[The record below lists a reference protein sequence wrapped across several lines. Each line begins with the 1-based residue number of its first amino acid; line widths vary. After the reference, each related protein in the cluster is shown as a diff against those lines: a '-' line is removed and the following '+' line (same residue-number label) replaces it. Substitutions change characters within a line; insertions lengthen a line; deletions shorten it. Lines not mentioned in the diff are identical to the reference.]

1 MLVNNAGVVSRTPIA
16 DVTDRE
22 WARVLAINLTGPMIG
37 TRAVLPLMRDSGG
50 GSIVNIAST
59 AALVGHPGSK
69 SWGSRLAFCLH
80 SDARVGG
87 GFNRID
93 QFLSP
98 SGMDYVEE
106 FPGKIA

>member
-69 SWGSRLAFCLH
+69 SWGRVENRLAPALPHQTVHAVFPHTAFRC
-80 SDARVGG
+80 SSR
-87 GFNRID
+87 R
-93 QFLSP
+93 
-98 SGMDYVEE
+98 GMRLL
-106 FPGKIA
+106 PASHR